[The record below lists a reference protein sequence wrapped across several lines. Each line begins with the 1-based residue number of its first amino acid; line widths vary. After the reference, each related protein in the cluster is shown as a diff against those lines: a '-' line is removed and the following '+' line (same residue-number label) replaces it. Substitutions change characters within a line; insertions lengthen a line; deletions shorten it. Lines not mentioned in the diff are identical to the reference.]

1 MANTKNID
9 IDQGTTFTDYVRY
22 LDNNNAGISL
32 ADYIVSSQM
41 RRSYYSANAITIT
54 ASIVDSANGNVQISL
69 SADITANIK
78 AGRYVYDVEA
88 KSNTKVARVVEG
100 IITVYP
106 GVTNG

>member
-9 IDQGTTFTDYVRY
+9 IDQGATFTDYVRY
-22 LDNNNAGISL
+22 LNTNNTGISL
-32 ADYIVSSQM
+32 TGYTVTSQM
-41 RRSYYSANAITIT
+41 RKSYYSANAITIT

-69 SADITANIK
+69 SANITANIK

-88 KSNTKVARVVEG
+88 KSNTKVARIIEG

-106 GVTNG
+106 GVTHG

>member
-9 IDQGTTFTDYVRY
+9 IDQGATFTDYVLY
-22 LDNNNAGISL
+22 LNTNNTGISL
-32 ADYIVSSQM
+32 SDYTVSSQM
-41 RRSYYSANAITIT
+41 RRSYYSANAITIA
-54 ASIVDSANGNVQISL
+54 ASIVDSANGNIQISL
-69 SADITANIK
+69 SSTVTANLR

-88 KSNTKVARVVEG
+88 KSNTKVARVTEG

>member
-22 LDNNNAGISL
+22 LDKNNAGISL
-32 ADYIVSSQM
+32 ADYTVSGQM

-69 SADITANIK
+69 SANITANIK

-88 KSNTKVARVVEG
+88 KSNTKVARVIEG